1 MGLLD
6 TFVKTVA
13 NKDSVQNSMDITG
26 SMRLLDFG
34 VMTKTYSDGTCDVT
48 CMKKGSDNR
57 VLKYHGIEILYPC
70 GFKNVQ
76 NNQLC
81 LLVNPFSSVYRTE
94 DIKNPDFIG
103 DHDQRCMKAIPLSNK
118 DTPIFSG
125 LDSFGAFNV
134 SNSSMG
140 LIIDKWSMYFGT
152 LNSSSNTSVYL
163 SDDGTVVINANKGM
177 VQIIINDDEGIGF
190 VHYGSDNK
198 ALEAFVM
205 KPTGEKYSLYFCS
218 VPFTFTKISDI
229 LNITEDKWKRIEKTD
244 TNGVLH
250 IYTGT
255 TSSGSDRHL
264 ATVEDLYKLWNAL
277 KNHSH
282 GVSGTS
288 TNSTS
293 VTPLNDFP
301 QEVAGIIVKDGGT
314 YTPIVGS

>member
-48 CMKKGSDNR
+48 CIKKGSDNR

-103 DHDQRCMKAIPLSNK
+103 DHDQRCIKAIPLSNK

-125 LDSFGAFNV
+125 IDSFGAFNV

-190 VHYGSDNK
+190 VHYGSDNQ

-205 KPTGEKYSLYFCS
+205 NPIGEKYSLYFCS
-218 VPFTFTKISDI
+218 EPFTFTKISDI
-229 LNITEDKWKRIEKTD
+229 LDIGENKWKRIEKTD
-244 TNGVLH
+244 TDGILH
-250 IYTGT
+250 IYTGNK
-255 TSSGSDRHL
+255 SSGPDRHL
-264 ATVEDLYKLWNAL
+264 ATSEDLKLIITAFN
-277 KNHSH
+277 NHTHTGTH
-282 GVSGTS
+282 GETGKPNVSGTPYTVPNPHDVS
-288 TNSTS
+288 
-293 VTPLNDFP
+293 
-301 QEVAGIIVKDGGT
+301 GIIVKDGDT
-314 YTPIVGS
+314 RDA